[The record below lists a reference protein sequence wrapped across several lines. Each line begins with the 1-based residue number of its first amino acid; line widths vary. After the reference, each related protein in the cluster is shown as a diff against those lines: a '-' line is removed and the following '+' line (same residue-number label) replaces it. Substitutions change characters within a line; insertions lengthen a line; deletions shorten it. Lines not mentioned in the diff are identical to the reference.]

1 MNSLHEH
8 LGPGLKGN
16 NPLHFLASLGTFRL
30 LYLHDSEARM
40 KWDLENNPFP
50 IYQTTLDEKNFCGL
64 LAEDF
69 GWNENKF
76 KALKKSSKAEKPKK
90 NPQNKGKNFEATQA
104 NRFFT
109 LYPVIKG
116 KKRIEDYTSEDFRE
130 LSIKL
135 VASQDTTKTFPLQLE
150 ILAAFGSDGF
160 LKGENSICP
169 SHLSFSNGGSGQLLL
184 KDFAQC
190 ALHVSP
196 ISLQKTFS
204 GEKANDDEVTSL
216 NWDPADQ
223 RSYAL
228 LYGDPGNPKN
238 KVPCNATVNAL
249 AFLGFSC
256 FPSVPGKKN
265 LHTTGFFKKNK
276 TFRWPLWE
284 PFITFLT
291 MQSLLVANSKAH
303 LGREPSILWLES
315 ERFVLNKRSF
325 FSPSTLVTTEGG

>member
-116 KKRIEDYTSEDFRE
+116 KKTYRG
-130 LSIKL
+130 L
-135 VASQDTTKTFPLQLE
+135 
-150 ILAAFGSDGF
+150 
-160 LKGENSICP
+160 
-169 SHLSFSNGGSGQLLL
+169 HLRRFQR
-184 KDFAQC
+184 
-190 ALHVSP
+190 ALHK
-196 ISLQKTFS
+196 I
-204 GEKANDDEVTSL
+204 
-216 NWDPADQ
+216 
-223 RSYAL
+223 
-228 LYGDPGNPKN
+228 
-238 KVPCNATVNAL
+238 
-249 AFLGFSC
+249 SC
-256 FPSVPGKKN
+256 FSRYDKD
-265 LHTTGFFKKNK
+265 
-276 TFRWPLWE
+276 
-284 PFITFLT
+284 I
-291 MQSLLVANSKAH
+291 
-303 LGREPSILWLES
+303 
-315 ERFVLNKRSF
+315 
-325 FSPSTLVTTEGG
+325 SPTA